1 MKLYYSTGSCSLA
14 AHIALCEAGIPYEL
28 DKYDMRSRTTQ
39 NGGDY
44 LAINPNGYVPA
55 LELDNNE
62 GILTEVSAILM
73 YIADQAPEQSLM
85 PKCAGL
91 SLYRTVQWLSFIATE
106 VHKSYSPMFNRAATP
121 EWKAASLEKLKT
133 RYDYV
138 ENELKKR
145 PYLLGEKFSIADAY
159 LFVTTT
165 WAVPVNLDLSAWP
178 HLKAYSEKI
187 AQRPAV
193 IKAMTEQGLL
203 K

>member
-14 AHIALCEAGIPYEL
+14 AHIALCEADIPYEL

-39 NGGDY
+39 DGGDY

-55 LELDNNE
+55 LQLDNNE

>member
-1 MKLYYSTGSCSLA
+1 MKLYYSPGSCALA
-14 AHIALCEAGIPYEL
+14 AHIALCESGLPYEL

-39 NGGDY
+39 DGSDY

-55 LELDNNE
+55 LQLEDDE
-62 GILTEVSAILM
+62 ILTEVPAILL
-73 YIADQAPEQSLM
+73 YIAEKAPDS
-85 PKCAGL
+85 GL
-91 SLYRTVQWLSFIATE
+91 APHCGDLSRYRTIQWLSFIGTE
-106 VHKSYSPMFNRAATP
+106 VHKSYSPMFNRAATA
-121 EWKAASLEKLKT
+121 EWKAASLDKLKI

-165 WAVPVNLDLSAWP
+165 WSRPINLDLSPWP

-193 IKAMTEQGLL
+193 IKAMTEEGLL
-203 K
+203 NR